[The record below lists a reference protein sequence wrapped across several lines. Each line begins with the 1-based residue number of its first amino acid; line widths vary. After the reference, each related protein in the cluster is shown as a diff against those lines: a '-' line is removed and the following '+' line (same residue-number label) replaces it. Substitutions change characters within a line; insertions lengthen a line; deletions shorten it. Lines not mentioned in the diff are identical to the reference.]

1 MQEAR
6 YQGERLETPLKIL
19 RKVRIRGSDL
29 EPRQGIL
36 INNQHLRLRQAID
49 REFGMFVNTE
59 RNDMLF
65 VRGCYRKYSLVH
77 RS

>member
-1 MQEAR
+1 M
-6 YQGERLETPLKIL
+6 ERLKTPLKIL

-29 EPRQGIL
+29 EPRQDFL
-36 INNQHLRLRQAID
+36 NNYQHLRLRQAII
-49 REFGMFVNTE
+49 REFGSFFNTE
-59 RNDMLF
+59 RNDMLV